1 MKNLTAITNMKKRK
15 RRDKEMQ
22 IKEMQ
27 FKAYY
32 TNNPYQMNFT
42 AITWSYAAQIAESFQ
57 SMTQKLIK
65 LERADI

>member
-1 MKNLTAITNMKKRK
+1 
-15 RRDKEMQ
+15 MQ

-32 TNNPYQMNFT
+32 TNNPYHMDFS

-65 LERADI
+65 LESVDI